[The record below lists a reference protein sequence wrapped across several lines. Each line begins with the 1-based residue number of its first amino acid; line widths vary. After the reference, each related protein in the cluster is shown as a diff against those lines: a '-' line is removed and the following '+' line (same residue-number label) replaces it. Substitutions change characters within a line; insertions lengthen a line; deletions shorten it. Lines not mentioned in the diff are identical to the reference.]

1 MKITE
6 ITTKIL
12 ASLMAAA
19 MITGGTAIS
28 MRAEEKN
35 EKGTYANS
43 KYELSGLKNPDGS
56 LVQGINYTPLW
67 NYGWFTGA
75 VEPSRYQP
83 EEVRKELKII
93 KQLGFNSVRMMSPF
107 GWAYGNKDWSKQL
120 LDSYD
125 DFLLACRET
134 GLTADI
140 CLNGYSDEDYKAE
153 DSFTRWLLN
162 EWLTRF
168 DEKYSDV
175 IVMYEVSNEPD
186 LNIFTFDVEWGK
198 QQYLT
203 NSEWLN
209 VKMPLLQFIRDFVK
223 DFGTKKP
230 VSVGAMTTSLFTPWD
245 AQNFDVIN
253 LHPYVN
259 TVENTD
265 RGFTMP
271 AADMDM
277 ETLGYVRPMV
287 FSEIAWV
294 SGNQS
299 KTSDIVQ
306 YCRENGIAYY
316 VWGFAS
322 NSAEQ
327 CFQGIMDA
335 AFALRTSSLGF
346 DMISR
351 YSKHFPLASAGY
363 DDTPAG
369 GGAIIAGSVR
379 SAVDI
384 MKADPKGALSWLD
397 KAAQAANSQLSALA
411 PYWVP
416 DFREDFLTAKG
427 DDISDKLKNSLTN
440 SVLSILPYIR
450 TYGSYENDGGLGGDI
465 KVPYFSN
472 MTKWNTTRG
481 QSFWRARY
489 TANGGKGGS
498 QGIFI
503 QADDMLLVGKT
514 FDITKTHTVSC
525 DVKPATDG
533 FCGIGISCKDDSSGG
548 ANPGVCFR
556 VSHKRSADSAAKE
569 NTVIQA
575 ENTIQVYT
583 TNGEGTE
590 KWRKAFRLSDDMFD
604 ADGYVSVSIEYSGKG
619 TLTDPLV
626 AKVSAGGKE
635 LGSVSIKDMRLDE
648 GFTERY
654 VCVYGSG
661 SYSTVN
667 NCFDNLSVADSD
679 GKIIFSDTFEN
690 GKNDYDNVVYYPE
703 TNSNGYT
710 NASYFAELKKNAEA
724 LLGKKIKYAVP
735 TAFSAY
741 ICDSYLAC
749 DWEYSGVGESGFEIQ
764 RSTDGENWE
773 PLWRVKAGS
782 RSALIPLYGADA
794 AKYSY
799 RISPITA
806 DNKLTK
812 FTDAVKPA
820 KGEGEKD
827 GFLASYTTADGRHET
842 YEVIGNGVFRTSDV
856 NEIESENTGMWTER
870 YVKKTPTKADIKNP
884 AGNPSPD
891 SNGDSTSGTDTSDV
905 TDKPARKNGEKLIL
919 ALSGAVILAA
929 LAGITVFAVRLKKK
943 NK

>member
-1 MKITE
+1 
-6 ITTKIL
+6 
-12 ASLMAAA
+12 MAAT
-19 MITGGTAIS
+19 MLTGGTAIS
-28 MRAEEKN
+28 MSAKEIN
-35 EKGTYANS
+35 ENGTYKNS

-107 GWAYGNKDWSKQL
+107 GWAFGSKEWAGQL

-162 EWLTRF
+162 EWLGRF

-271 AADMDM
+271 AAEMDM
-277 ETLGYVRPMV
+277 QTLGYVRPMV
-287 FSEIAWV
+287 YSEIAWV

-299 KTSDIVQ
+299 KTSDIIQ

-335 AFALRTSSLGF
+335 AFALRTASLGF

-351 YSKHFPLASAGY
+351 YAKHFPLSAAGY

-369 GGAIIAGSVR
+369 GGALIAGSIR

-384 MKADPKGALSWLD
+384 MKTDPKGALSYLE

-411 PYWVP
+411 SYWIP
-416 DFREDFLTAKG
+416 DFREDFLTAEG
-427 DDISDKLKNSLTN
+427 DSISEKLKNSTLN

-450 TYGSYENDGGLGGDI
+450 TYGSYVNDGGLGGDTG
-465 KVPYFSN
+465 VQYFSN
-472 MTKWNTTRG
+472 MQKWNTTRK

-489 TANGGKGGS
+489 TLDGGKDGT

-503 QADDMLLVGKT
+503 QADDMLMVGRT
-514 FDITKTHTVSC
+514 FDITKKHTLSC
-525 DVKPATDG
+525 DVKPAADG
-533 FCGIGISCKDDSSGG
+533 FCGLGISCMDDSDPTYGN
-548 ANPGVCFR
+548 ANPGVYFR
-556 VSHKRSADSAAKE
+556 VSHKRSADSAKKE
-569 NTVIQA
+569 TTVIQA
-575 ENTIQVYT
+575 ENTVQIYT
-583 TNGEGTE
+583 VNADKTE
-590 KWRKAFRLSDDMFD
+590 KWRKSFRLTDDMFD
-604 ADGYVSVSIEYSGKG
+604 ADGYVSVSIEYSGTG
-619 TLTDPLV
+619 TYTDPLSV
-626 AKVSAGGKE
+626 VVKAAGKVIGTID
-635 LGSVSIKDMRLDE
+635 IKDLKLDE
-648 GFTERY
+648 GFTDRY

-667 NCFDNLSVADSD
+667 NCFDNLSVADTD
-679 GKIIFSDTFEN
+679 GKIVFSDTFEN
-690 GKNDYDNVVYYPE
+690 GKYDYDPVVYYPE
-703 TNSNGYT
+703 TESNGYT
-710 NASYFAELKKNAEA
+710 NQTYFAELKKNAEA
-724 LLGKKIKYAVP
+724 LLGKKISYAVP
-735 TAFSAY
+735 TGFGAY

-749 DWEYSGVGESGFEIQ
+749 EWDYSGVGESGFEIQ
-764 RSTDGENWE
+764 RSTDGESWE
-773 PLWRVKAGS
+773 PMWRVKAGS
-782 RSALIPLYGADA
+782 RFALIPLYGADA
-794 AKYSY
+794 SKYFY
-799 RISPITA
+799 RISPVTA
-806 DNKLTK
+806 DNKVTK
-812 FTDAVKPA
+812 FTDAVKA
-820 KGEGEKD
+820 VKGEGESD
-827 GFLASYTTADGRHET
+827 GFLASYTTSDGRRET
-842 YEVIGNGVFRTSDV
+842 YEIIGNGVFRTSDV
-856 NEIESENTGMWTER
+856 NEIEGENTGLWVER
-870 YVKKTPTKADIKNP
+870 YVKKTPTKADITNP

-891 SNGDSTSGTDTSDV
+891 GDDTSGTDAPGRDDV
-905 TDKPARKNGEKLIL
+905 HGKKNTEKLIL
-919 ALSGAVILAA
+919 ALCGGVIIAA

-943 NK
+943 K

>member
-28 MRAEEKN
+28 MSAEEKN

-107 GWAYGNKDWSKQL
+107 GWAYGNKDWSNQL

-140 CLNGYSDEDYKAE
+140 CLNGYSDEDYRAE

-384 MKADPKGALSWLD
+384 MKTDPKGALSWLD

-416 DFREDFLTAKG
+416 DFREDFLTANG
-427 DDISDKLKNSLTN
+427 DNISDKLKNSLTN

-450 TYGSYENDGGLGGDI
+450 TYGSYENDGGLGGI
-465 KVPYFSN
+465 LRS
-472 MTKWNTTRG
+472 
-481 QSFWRARY
+481 
-489 TANGGKGGS
+489 
-498 QGIFI
+498 
-503 QADDMLLVGKT
+503 
-514 FDITKTHTVSC
+514 HTS
-525 DVKPATDG
+525 AT
-533 FCGIGISCKDDSSGG
+533 
-548 ANPGVCFR
+548 
-556 VSHKRSADSAAKE
+556 
-569 NTVIQA
+569 
-575 ENTIQVYT
+575 
-583 TNGEGTE
+583 
-590 KWRKAFRLSDDMFD
+590 
-604 ADGYVSVSIEYSGKG
+604 
-619 TLTDPLV
+619 
-626 AKVSAGGKE
+626 
-635 LGSVSIKDMRLDE
+635 
-648 GFTERY
+648 
-654 VCVYGSG
+654 
-661 SYSTVN
+661 
-667 NCFDNLSVADSD
+667 
-679 GKIIFSDTFEN
+679 
-690 GKNDYDNVVYYPE
+690 
-703 TNSNGYT
+703 
-710 NASYFAELKKNAEA
+710 
-724 LLGKKIKYAVP
+724 
-735 TAFSAY
+735 
-741 ICDSYLAC
+741 
-749 DWEYSGVGESGFEIQ
+749 
-764 RSTDGENWE
+764 
-773 PLWRVKAGS
+773 
-782 RSALIPLYGADA
+782 
-794 AKYSY
+794 
-799 RISPITA
+799 
-806 DNKLTK
+806 
-812 FTDAVKPA
+812 
-820 KGEGEKD
+820 
-827 GFLASYTTADGRHET
+827 
-842 YEVIGNGVFRTSDV
+842 
-856 NEIESENTGMWTER
+856 
-870 YVKKTPTKADIKNP
+870 
-884 AGNPSPD
+884 
-891 SNGDSTSGTDTSDV
+891 
-905 TDKPARKNGEKLIL
+905 
-919 ALSGAVILAA
+919 
-929 LAGITVFAVRLKKK
+929 
-943 NK
+943 